1 MTNLLTFKE
10 YQSIAKNINFPS
22 NQFINGGFKKPFGKQ
37 VINNINPSSKKI
49 LNKIFCSSEKDL
61 NYAVLKSREA
71 FEDGRWSRMNP
82 SDRKNILIKLCKLI
96 ERNKNELVVM

>member
-49 LNKIFCSSEKDL
+49 LNKIS
-61 NYAVLKSREA
+61 
-71 FEDGRWSRMNP
+71 
-82 SDRKNILIKLCKLI
+82 
-96 ERNKNELVVM
+96 

>member
-49 LNKIFCSSEKDL
+49 LNKIQEF
-61 NYAVLKSREA
+61 LKKYKKINNFLRKIKKIKEIL
-71 FEDGRWSRMNP
+71 
-82 SDRKNILIKLCKLI
+82 KNIQEFVKKI
-96 ERNKNELVVM
+96 